1 MRVLLFSIEYG
12 LPLSMDYIRLHS
24 EQMIYQVRY
33 TVIVWTFYQG
43 HTCTHDPGST
53 DSTFNYELPNIFRLK
68 GCKYLSSTGVAIRL
82 MTITVGAWQCDPR
95 DAIANPHIITVVP
108 VNETL
113 AYIRL

>member
-1 MRVLLFSIEYG
+1 
-12 LPLSMDYIRLHS
+12 MDYIRLHS

-68 GCKYLSSTGVAIRL
+68 ACKYLSSTGVAIRL

-95 DAIANPHIITVVP
+95 DAIASPHIITVVP